1 MKQSHQLVTT
11 FEAQILT
18 NPSFFRRIQRLKYDY
33 EAVGYIIQHF
43 STKDL
48 DYSALAADFL
58 ITSLNKKDSI
68 SNMLVFFGH
77 VVKYLSI
84 DD

>member
-1 MKQSHQLVTT
+1 MKQSYQLVTT

-68 SNMLVFFGH
+68 NNMPVFFG
-77 VVKYLSI
+77 VILSI
-84 DD
+84 FSML

>member
-1 MKQSHQLVTT
+1 MKQSYQLVST

-18 NPSFFRRIQRLKYDY
+18 NASFFRRIQRLKYDY

-58 ITSLNKKDSI
+58 ITSLNKKETI
-68 SNMLVFFGH
+68 SNMPVFFN
-77 VVKYLSI
+77 VILSI
-84 DD
+84 FSM